1 MENSAAASEE
11 PQKKRPHLNSAVFS
25 SPTTMARHSKAS
37 SDNKAVDA
45 AVLQYQNQ
53 KLVQQLDAQKHKLH
67 DLEAKMKELRDKQAS
82 YDDFLVTLN
91 RIWNQLDDDLIL
103 LGARSGADQIGLQS
117 LDHQDYS
124 GGSIPSCPA
133 EEIFLCRVL
142 KTNTIPSN
150 ANDGSAVNIKEA
162 LYLRHSSTLELM
174 KSLENAIDAERLKTE
189 NFAHLLE
196 RKSSAE
202 DAIILLSKIDDIM
215 KEEANY
221 LHRVIDVLHLK
232 HKEYADAIEACNQ
245 SQSVDRSELKRLEG
259 ELEESMTELED
270 SRRKLVT
277 LKMQKDVASGGQE
290 TISSAV
296 NGSMSPEKH
305 TDRTKGVREL
315 KESIEEAKI
324 LKEDRLS
331 ELQDAQEDNLHLLKQ
346 LQDLQNE
353 LKDDRYVSSS
363 RAYTLCNDQLHHWNS
378 EAERYKALA
387 DSLQADRSFITR
399 REKELVVKA
408 EAVDAAKKAVDNS
421 ESRIEELEHRIYR
434 LITEKNEQE
443 IKMEEAIQ
451 DSGRED
457 IKKEFQIMG
466 SALSKEI
473 GMMEAQLNRWKE
485 TAQEA
490 VSLREERRAL
500 EASSGRKAIE
510 HRNLISKCA
519 HQTGEIRTL
528 KELAEKMQRDKQE
541 LQIYL
546 DMLGQQIYDNR
557 DISEIRESEKRAHS
571 QAEILRTALNEH
583 DLELRVKA
591 ANESEAAC
599 EQRLS
604 AAEAEI
610 AELRAELDASDR
622 GVLELREAIKIKE
635 GEAETYIS
643 EIETIG
649 QAYEDMQT
657 QNQHLLQ
664 QLAERDDYHIKLVS
678 ESVKIK
684 QEQSLLLSRKQ
695 VLTEQLQQSKTSLE
709 SLKMRIAQSEDQ
721 MKGHITEALSYTQK
735 DRHLALT
742 LEIVK
747 RELGDSDKELKWLR
761 SAASSSEK
769 EYEQLQR
776 KLDEIQMERETER
789 SEKKKLDEELVELNK
804 TVDELTSASG
814 EAAVQRL
821 QDEINDS
828 KTILKCGVCL
838 DRPKEVVITKCY
850 HLFCNPCIQRNL
862 EIRHRKCPACGTAF
876 GQSDVRFVKI

>member
-1 MENSAAASEE
+1 MENSAASEE
-11 PQKKRPHLNSAVFS
+11 PQKKRPHLNTVFS
-25 SPTTMARHSKAS
+25 SPTMAWHSKFS
-37 SDNKAVDA
+37 SDNKTVDA

-53 KLVQQLDAQKHKLH
+53 KLVQQLDAQKHKMQ
-67 DLEAKMKELRDKQAS
+67 DLKAKMKELRDKQAC

-91 RIWNQLDDDLIL
+91 RIWNQLDDDLII
-103 LGARSGADQIGLQS
+103 LGARNGADQIALQS
-117 LDHQDYS
+117 LDQQDYS
-124 GGSIPSCPA
+124 RGSIPSCPA

-142 KTNTIPSN
+142 KTNAIPGN
-150 ANDGSAVNIKEA
+150 ANTGSIDNIKEA
-162 LYLRHSSTLELM
+162 LDLRHSSTLELM
-174 KSLENAIDAERLKTE
+174 KSLENAIDAQRIKTE

-196 RKSSAE
+196 GKPSAE
-202 DAIILLSKIDDIM
+202 DAIILLNKIDDMM

-221 LHRVIDVLHLK
+221 LHRVIDAFHLK
-232 HKEYADAIEACNQ
+232 HKEYADEVEACNQ
-245 SQSVDRSELKRLEG
+245 RHSVDLSELKRLEG
-259 ELEESMTELED
+259 ELEEKMMELED

-363 RAYTLCNDQLHHWNS
+363 RAYTLRNDQLHHWNA
-378 EAERYKALA
+378 EAERYKALTET
-387 DSLQADRSFITR
+387 LQADRSFIGR

-408 EAVDAAKKAVDNS
+408 EAVDAAKRSVDNS
-421 ESRIEELEHRIYR
+421 ESRIEELEHRIHR
-434 LITEKNEQE
+434 FIIEKNELE

-451 DSGRED
+451 DSGRKD
-457 IKKEFQIMG
+457 IKEEFQIMG

-490 VSLREERRAL
+490 VSLREEKQSL
-500 EASSGRKAIE
+500 EASLGRKAIE
-510 HRNLISKCA
+510 HKDLIGKVA
-519 HQTGEIRTL
+519 HRTGEIRTL

-541 LQIYL
+541 RQIFL

-571 QAEILRTALNEH
+571 QAEILRAALNEH
-583 DLELRVKA
+583 HLELRVKSA
-591 ANESEAAC
+591 KETEAAC
-599 EQRLS
+599 QQRLS

-635 GEAETYIS
+635 RESETYIS
-643 EIETIG
+643 EIEAIG

-664 QLAERDDYHIKLVS
+664 QLAERDDYNIKLVS

-684 QEQSLLLSRKQ
+684 QEQSLLLSRKK
-695 VLTEQLQQSKTSLE
+695 VLLSQLIESQTSLE
-709 SLKMRIAQSEDQ
+709 SLKTRIAQSEIQ
-721 MKGHITEALSYTQK
+721 MKVHVTEALSYTQQ

-747 RELGDSDKELKWLR
+747 RELGDADKELKWLR
-761 SAASSSEK
+761 SAASSADK
-769 EYEQLQR
+769 EYDQLMR

-789 SEKKKLDEELVELNK
+789 SEKKKLDEELMELNK

-814 EAAVQRL
+814 EAAVQKL

-828 KTILKCGVCL
+828 KAILKCGVCL

-876 GQSDVRFVKI
+876 GQNDVRFVKI

>member
-11 PQKKRPHLNSAVFS
+11 PQKKKPHLNSAVFS
-25 SPTTMARHSKAS
+25 SPTNMARHSKAS

-53 KLVQQLDAQKHKLH
+53 KLVQQLDSQKHKLH

-91 RIWNQLDDDLIL
+91 RIWNQLDDDLIIL
-103 LGARSGADQIGLQS
+103 RARSEADQIALQS

-133 EEIFLCRVL
+133 EDIFLCRVL
-142 KTNTIPSN
+142 NMDAIPGN
-150 ANDGSAVNIKEA
+150 ANDASVVNIREA
-162 LYLRHSSTLELM
+162 LDLRHSSTLELM
-174 KSLENAIDAERLKTE
+174 KSLHNAIDSQRIKTE
-189 NFAHLLE
+189 KFAHFLKG
-196 RKSSAE
+196 KSSAE
-202 DAIILLSKIDDIM
+202 DAIILLSEIDDMM
-215 KEEANY
+215 KEEADC
-221 LHRVIDVLHLK
+221 LHLVIGVLHLK
-232 HKEYADAIEACNQ
+232 HKEYADAIEVSNQ
-245 SQSVDRSELKRLEG
+245 SQSVDRADLKRLEG
-259 ELEESMTELED
+259 ELEECMTELED

-277 LKMQKDVASGGQE
+277 LR
-290 TISSAV
+290 I
-296 NGSMSPEKH
+296 MSPEKH

-331 ELQDAQEDNLHLLKQ
+331 ELQDAQEDNRHLFKQ

-353 LKDDRYVSSS
+353 LKDDKYVSSS

-378 EAERYKALA
+378 EAERYKALV
-387 DSLQADRSFITR
+387 DSLQADRSFIGR

-421 ESRIEELEHRIYR
+421 ESRIEELEHRMHRFI
-434 LITEKNEQE
+434 IEKNELE
-443 IKMEEAIQ
+443 FKMEEAIQ
-451 DSGRED
+451 DSGKKD
-457 IKKEFQIMG
+457 IKEEFQIMG

-485 TAQEA
+485 TAEEA
-490 VSLREERRAL
+490 VSLREEKQSL
-500 EASSGRKAIE
+500 EASLGRKDIE
-510 HRNLISKCA
+510 HKDLIGKCA

-528 KELAEKMQRDKQE
+528 KELAEKMQRDNQE
-541 LQIYL
+541 RQIFL

-557 DISEIRESEKRAHS
+557 DISEIRESEKRAHA
-571 QAEILRTALNEH
+571 QAEILRAALNEH
-583 DLELRVKA
+583 HLELRVKT
-591 ANESEAAC
+591 ANEAEAAC
-599 EQRLS
+599 QHRLS

-610 AELRAELDASDR
+610 AELRTELDASDR
-622 GVLELREAIKIKE
+622 GVLELREAIKVKE

-664 QLAERDDYHIKLVS
+664 QLAERDEYNIKLVS

-684 QEQSLLLSRKQ
+684 QEQTLLLSRKHE
-695 VLTEQLQQSKTSLE
+695 LTEQLQQSKTSLE
-709 SLKMRIAQSEDQ
+709 SLKTRMAQSEDQ
-721 MKGHITEALSYTQK
+721 MKGHIAEALSYTHQ

-747 RELGDSDKELKWLR
+747 RELGDADKELKWQR
-761 SAASSSEK
+761 SATSSAEK
-769 EYEQLQR
+769 ECEQLQR
-776 KLDEIQMERETER
+776 KLDEIQMERENER
-789 SEKKKLDEELVELNK
+789 SEKKKLDEELVELNN
-804 TVDELTSASG
+804 TADELTSASG

-828 KTILKCGVCL
+828 KAILKCGVCL

>member
-1 MENSAAASEE
+1 MESSAAASDE
-11 PQKKRPHLNSAVFS
+11 PQKKRPHLNSVFS
-25 SPTTMARHSKAS
+25 SPTMARHLKTS
-37 SDNKAVDA
+37 SDNKDVDA
-45 AVLQYQNQ
+45 AVLQHQNQ

-91 RIWNQLDDDLIL
+91 RIWNQLDDDLII
-103 LGARSGADQIGLQS
+103 LGVHSMADQISLQS

-142 KTNTIPSN
+142 KTNAIPGN
-150 ANDGSAVNIKEA
+150 ANDVSIVNIREA
-162 LYLRHSSTLELM
+162 LDLRHSSTLELM
-174 KSLENAIDAERLKTE
+174 KSLENAIDAQRIKTE
-189 NFAHLLE
+189 NLAHLLE
-196 RKSSAE
+196 GKTSAE
-202 DAIILLSKIDDIM
+202 DGIIILSKIDDMM

-221 LHRVIDVLHLK
+221 LRQVIDVLHLK
-232 HKEYADAIEACNQ
+232 HKAYADAIEACNQ
-245 SQSVDRSELKRLEG
+245 RQSADQSELKRLEG

-277 LKMQKDVASGGQE
+277 LKMQKDVACGGQE

-331 ELQDAQEDNLHLLKQ
+331 ELHDAQEDNLHLSKQ

-353 LKDDRYVSSS
+353 LKDDRYVHSS

-387 DSLQADRSFITR
+387 DSLQADRSFIGR
-399 REKELVVKA
+399 REKELALKA

-421 ESRIEELEHRIYR
+421 ESRIEELEHRMHRYI
-434 LITEKNEQE
+434 IEKNELE

-451 DSGRED
+451 DSGRKD
-457 IKKEFQIMG
+457 IKEEFQIMG

-490 VSLREERRAL
+490 VSLRKERRSL
-500 EASSGRKAIE
+500 ETSLERKVIE
-510 HRNLISKCA
+510 HKDLIGKCA

-541 LQIYL
+541 LEIFL
-546 DMLGQQIYDNR
+546 EMLGQQIYDNR
-557 DISEIRESEKRAHS
+557 DISEIRESERRAHS
-571 QAEILRTALNEH
+571 QAEILRAALNEH

-591 ANESEAAC
+591 ANEAESAC
-599 EQRLS
+599 QQRLS

-622 GVLELREAIKIKE
+622 GVLELTEAIKIKE

-664 QLAERDDYHIKLVS
+664 QMAERDDYNIKLVS

-684 QEQSLLLSRKQ
+684 QEQSSLLSRKQ
-695 VLTEQLQQSKTSLE
+695 VSTAQLQQSKTSLE
-709 SLKMRIAQSEDQ
+709 SLKMRITQSEDQ
-721 MKGHITEALSYTQK
+721 MKVHITEALSYTQE
-735 DRHLALT
+735 DRHLALL
-742 LEIVK
+742 LETTK
-747 RELGDSDKELKWLR
+747 RESGDAEKELKWLR
-761 SAASSSEK
+761 SAALSAEK
-769 EYEQLQR
+769 EYEQLHR
-776 KLDEIQMERETER
+776 KLDEFQKERETER
-789 SEKKKLDEELVELNK
+789 SEKKKLDEDLVELSN

-828 KTILKCGVCL
+828 KAILKCGVCL

-876 GQSDVRFVKI
+876 GQSDIRFVKI

>member
-1 MENSAAASEE
+1 M
-11 PQKKRPHLNSAVFS
+11 KLK
-25 SPTTMARHSKAS
+25 
-37 SDNKAVDA
+37 VDA

-53 KLVQQLDAQKHKLH
+53 KLVQQLDAQKHKML
-67 DLEAKMKELRDKQAS
+67 DLKAKMKELRDKQAS

-91 RIWNQLDDDLIL
+91 RIWNQLDDDLII
-103 LGARSGADQIGLQS
+103 LGARSGADQIALQS
-117 LDHQDYS
+117 LDRQDYS
-124 GGSIPSCPA
+124 RGSIPSCPA

-142 KTNTIPSN
+142 KTNAIPGN
-150 ANDGSAVNIKEA
+150 ANTGSIDNIREA
-162 LYLRHSSTLELM
+162 LDLRHSSTLELM
-174 KSLENAIDAERLKTE
+174 KSLENAIDAQRIKTE

-196 RKSSAE
+196 GKPSAE
-202 DAIILLSKIDDIM
+202 DAIILLNKIDDMM

-221 LHRVIDVLHLK
+221 LHRVIDALHLK
-232 HKEYADAIEACNQ
+232 HKEYADEIEACNQ
-245 SQSVDRSELKRLEG
+245 RHSVDRSELKRLEG
-259 ELEESMTELED
+259 SREGSHPKGCDANSHPNASISGCFHGSNPIGELEEKMMELED

-277 LKMQKDVASGGQE
+277 LKMQKDVASGVQE

-331 ELQDAQEDNLHLLKQ
+331 ELQDSQEDNLHLLKQ

-363 RAYTLCNDQLHHWNS
+363 RAYTLRNDQLHHWNA
-378 EAERYKALA
+378 EAERYKALTET
-387 DSLQADRSFITR
+387 LQADRSFIRR

-408 EAVDAAKKAVDNS
+408 EAVDAAKRSVDNS
-421 ESRIEELEHRIYR
+421 ESRIEELEHRIHR
-434 LITEKNEQE
+434 FIIEKNELE

-451 DSGRED
+451 DSGRKD
-457 IKKEFQIMG
+457 IKEEFQIMV

-490 VSLREERRAL
+490 VSLREEKQSL
-500 EASSGRKAIE
+500 EASLGRKAIE
-510 HRNLISKCA
+510 HKDLIGKVA

-541 LQIYL
+541 RQIFL

-571 QAEILRTALNEH
+571 QAEILRAALNEH
-583 DLELRVKA
+583 HLELRVKSA
-591 ANESEAAC
+591 KETEAAC
-599 EQRLS
+599 QQRLS

-635 GEAETYIS
+635 RESETYIS

-664 QLAERDDYHIKLVS
+664 QLAERDDYNIKLVS

-684 QEQSLLLSRKQ
+684 QEQSLLLSRKK
-695 VLTEQLQQSKTSLE
+695 VLLSQLIQSQTSLE
-709 SLKMRIAQSEDQ
+709 SLKTRIAQSEIQ
-721 MKGHITEALSYTQK
+721 MKVHITEALSYTQQ

-747 RELGDSDKELKWLR
+747 RELGDADKELKWLR
-761 SAASSSEK
+761 SAASSADK
-769 EYEQLQR
+769 EYDQLMR

-789 SEKKKLDEELVELNK
+789 SEKKKLDEELMELNK

-814 EAAVQRL
+814 EAAVQKL

-828 KTILKCGVCL
+828 KAILKCGVCL

-876 GQSDVRFVKI
+876 GQNDVRFVKI

>member
-1 MENSAAASEE
+1 MENSAAASDE
-11 PQKKRPHLNSAVFS
+11 PQKKRPHLNTVLIS
-25 SPTTMARHSKAS
+25 SPTMARHSKAS
-37 SDNKAVDA
+37 SDNKTVDA
-45 AVLQYQNQ
+45 AVLHYQNQ

-67 DLEAKMKELRDKQAS
+67 DLEAKMKELRDRQAS
-82 YDDFLVTLN
+82 YDNFLVKLN

-103 LGARSGADQIGLQS
+103 LGASSGADQIALKS
-117 LDHQDYS
+117 LDHLDYS
-124 GGSIPSCPA
+124 RGSVPSCPA
-133 EEIFLCRVL
+133 EEMFLCRVL
-142 KTNTIPSN
+142 KTNDIPGDAN
-150 ANDGSAVNIKEA
+150 AGSIVNIKEA
-162 LYLRHSSTLELM
+162 LDLRHSSTLELM
-174 KSLENAIDAERLKTE
+174 KSLENAIDAQRIKTE
-189 NFAHLLE
+189 NLTHVLE
-196 RKSSAE
+196 GKPSAE
-202 DAIILLSKIDDIM
+202 DAIILLSKIDDMM
-215 KEEANY
+215 KDEANY
-221 LHRVIDVLHLK
+221 LRQVIDVLHLK

-245 SQSVDRSELKRLEG
+245 SHSVDQSELKRLEG
-259 ELEESMTELED
+259 ELEESMSELED

-277 LKMQKDVASGGQE
+277 LKMQKDLASGGQV
-290 TISSAV
+290 TVSSAV
-296 NGSMSPEKH
+296 NGSMSPEKP

-315 KESIEEAKI
+315 KESIEEAKA

-363 RAYTLCNDQLHHWNS
+363 RAYTLLHDQRHHWNA
-378 EAERYKALA
+378 EAERYKALT
-387 DSLQADRSFITR
+387 DSLQADRSFIVR
-399 REKELVVKA
+399 KEKELVMKA
-408 EAVDAAKKAVDNS
+408 EAMDSARKAVDNS
-421 ESRIEELEHRIYR
+421 ESRIEELEHRMHRCI
-434 LITEKNEQE
+434 IGKNELE

-451 DSGRED
+451 DAGRKD
-457 IKKEFQIMG
+457 IKEEFQVMG

-473 GMMEAQLNRWKE
+473 QMMEAQLNRWKE
-485 TAQEA
+485 TAKEA
-490 VSLREERRAL
+490 VSLREERQSL
-500 EASSGRKAIE
+500 EASIGRKATE
-510 HRNLISKCA
+510 HKNLINKCA

-541 LQIYL
+541 RQIFL

-557 DISEIRESEKRAHS
+557 DITEIRESEKRAHA
-571 QAEILRTALNEH
+571 QAEILRAALNEH

-591 ANESEAAC
+591 ANEAEAAC
-599 EQRLS
+599 QQRLS

-635 GEAETYIS
+635 GESETYIS

-664 QLAERDDYHIKLVS
+664 QLAERDDYNIKLVS

-695 VLTEQLQQSKTSLE
+695 VSTGKLQKAKTSLE
-709 SLKMRIAQSEDQ
+709 SLKMRMAQSEDQ
-721 MKGHITEALSYTQK
+721 MKVHITEALSYIQE
-735 DRHLALT
+735 DRHLAVT
-742 LEIVK
+742 LETAK
-747 RELGDSDKELKWLR
+747 RELGDADKELKWLR
-761 SAASSSEK
+761 SAASSADK
-769 EYEQLQR
+769 EYEQLKR
-776 KLDEIQMERETER
+776 KLAEIGVELGTER
-789 SEKKKLDEELVELNK
+789 SEKKKLDEEAVELNR

-814 EAAVQRL
+814 EAAVQKL
-821 QDEINDS
+821 QDEINDC
-828 KTILKCGVCL
+828 KAILKCGVCL

-876 GQSDVRFVKI
+876 GQNDVRFVKI